1 MNGNQAF
8 DYIVIGAGSAG
19 CVLANRL
26 TEDGTASVL
35 LIEAGGSDRNIF
47 LQMPTAL
54 AIAMTHP
61 RYGWHYRTEPEPNL
75 DDRRLHCPRGRVL
88 GGSSSVNGMAYV
100 RGNALDYNGW
110 AEGGAPGWSY
120 AEVLPYFR
128 KAESFAGGGDD
139 YRGGSGPLHTSRGAM
154 ANPLY
159 GAFIEAGEQ
168 AGYARTADMNGYRQE
183 GFGPMDMTVHRGR
196 RWSTANAYLKPASR
210 RANLSV
216 ATDAMATRLLLE
228 GRRVRGLEYRQGDTV
243 RTVEARR
250 EIILSGGPINA
261 PQLLMLSGIGPA
273 GQLQEHGIAVVHDL
287 PGVGA
292 NLQDHLELYIQQACT
307 RPITLYSATGL
318 LSKALI
324 GVRWIAFKSGLGA
337 TNHFESGGFIRS
349 RPGVRWPD
357 IQFHFLPMAASYDMK
372 ERVRCH
378 GYQAHAGPMRS
389 KSRGTV
395 RLASA
400 DPREPPQVRFNYMSD
415 PDDWTEMRA
424 CVRLTREIFAQPA
437 FDPYRGE
444 ELAPGAAV
452 QSDEEIDA
460 FVRETVESA
469 YHPCG
474 TCKMG
479 TDAMAVVDPQNRVH
493 GMEGLRVVDSSIMPA
508 ISTGNL
514 NAPTIMIAEK
524 AADAIR
530 GRDPLPPLGRPGLCG
545 AGLGNCAAVSA
556 RRARWELF
564 TEILSSTVEA
574 KAGNNI

>member
-1 MNGNQAF
+1 MSDGRAF

-35 LIEAGGSDRNIF
+35 LLEAGGSDRSIF

-54 AIAMTHP
+54 AIAQGRE
-61 RYGWHYRTEPEPNL
+61 RYNWSYWTEPEPHL
-75 DDRRLHCPRGRVL
+75 GGRRLHCPRGRVI
-88 GGSSSVNGMAYV
+88 GGSSSINGMAYV
-100 RGNALDYNGW
+100 RGNALDYDGW
-110 AEGGAPGWSY
+110 AAGGAPGWSY

-139 YRGGSGPLHTSRGAM
+139 YRGESGPLHTSRGAL

-159 GAFIEAGEQ
+159 TAFIEAGEQ
-168 AGYARTADMNGYRQE
+168 AGYGRTADMNGYRQE

-196 RWSTANAYLKPASR
+196 RWSTANAYLKPALKR
-210 RANLSV
+210 ATGRANLHVTSG
-216 ATDAMATRLLLE
+216 ALATRLLLD
-228 GRRVRGLEYRQGDTV
+228 GRRACGVEYRQGASLHTA
-243 RTVEARR
+243 RARR
-250 EIILSGGPINA
+250 EVILSGGPINA

-273 GQLQEHGIAVVHDL
+273 GHLQEHGIEVVHDL

-292 NLQDHLELYIQQACT
+292 NLQDHLELYLQQACT
-307 RPITLYSATGL
+307 RPITLHSAVGL
-318 LSKALI
+318 PGMALI
-324 GVRWIAFKSGLGA
+324 GMRWIAFRSGLGA

-349 RPGVRWPD
+349 QPGVRWPD
-357 IQFHFLPMAASYDMK
+357 IQYHFLPLAASYDMK
-372 ERVRCH
+372 DRVRCH

-400 DPREPPQVRFNYMSD
+400 DPRDAPQVLFNYMSHA
-415 PDDWTEMRA
+415 DDWAEMRA
-424 CVRLTREIFAQPA
+424 CVRLTREVFAQPA
-437 FDPYRGE
+437 FDPYRGD
-444 ELAPGAAV
+444 ELAPGDAV
-452 QSDEEIDA
+452 QSDDEIDA
-460 FVRETVESA
+460 FVRETVQSA

-479 TDAMAVVDPQNRVH
+479 TDAMAVVDPQGRVH

-508 ISTGNL
+508 ITTGNL

-530 GRDPLPPLGRPGLCG
+530 GRAPLPPSDAP
-545 AGLGNCAAVSA
+545 AWVAEN
-556 RRARWELF
+556 WE
-564 TEILSSTVEA
+564 TA
-574 KAGNNI
+574 QR

>member
-128 KAESFAGGGDD
+128 KAESFAGGGGD
-139 YRGGSGPLHTSRGAM
+139 YRGSSGPLHTSRGTG

-159 GAFIEAGEQ
+159 DAFVEAGEQ
-168 AGYARTADMNGYRQE
+168 AGYGRTADMNGYRQE

-210 RANLSV
+210 RANLEI
-216 ATDAMATRLLLE
+216 ATDAMATRLLLD
-228 GRRVRGLEYRQGDTV
+228 GRHARGVEYRQGGPGGEI
-243 RTVEARR
+243 RTAGARR
-250 EIILSGGPINA
+250 EIVLSGGPINA

-273 GQLQEHGIAVVHDL
+273 GHLREHGIAVVHDL
-287 PGVGA
+287 PGVGG

-307 RPITLYSATGL
+307 QPITLYSATGL
-318 LSKALI
+318 LAKALI
-324 GVRWIAFKSGLGA
+324 GMRWIAFKSGLGA

-400 DPREPPQVRFNYMSD
+400 DPQAPPQVRFDYMSH

-530 GRDPLPPLGRPGLCG
+530 GRDPLPSSEAP
-545 AGLGNCAAVSA
+545 AYAAPD
-556 RRARWELF
+556 WE
-564 TEILSSTVEA
+564 TA
-574 KAGNNI
+574 QR

>member
-1 MNGNQAF
+1 MNENRAF

-26 TEDGTASVL
+26 TEDGKTSVL
-35 LIEAGGSDRNIF
+35 LLEAGGSDRNIF

-61 RYGWHYRTEPEPNL
+61 RYGWHYWTEPEPNL
-75 DDRRLHCPRGRVL
+75 DGRRLHCPRGRVL

-100 RGNALDYNGW
+100 RGNALDFDGW
-110 AEGGAPGWSY
+110 AAGGAPGWSY

-128 KAESFAGGGDD
+128 RAESFSEGGDD
-139 YRGGSGPLHTSRGAM
+139 YRGASGPLHTSRGRR

-159 GAFIEAGEQ
+159 DAFMEAGEQ
-168 AGYARTADMNGYRQE
+168 AGYGRTADMNGYRQE

-196 RWSTANAYLKPASR
+196 RWSTANAYLKPAMKR
-210 RANLSV
+210 TNLAV
-216 ATDAMATRLLLE
+216 AKNSLATRLLRD
-228 GRRVRGLEYRQGDTV
+228 GRRARGVEYRLGDPGSV
-243 RTVEARR
+243 LRTAHARR
-250 EIILSGGPINA
+250 EVILSGGPINA

-273 GQLQEHGIAVVHDL
+273 GHLQEHGIEVVHDL
-287 PGVGA
+287 PGVGE

-307 RPITLYSATGL
+307 QPITLYSATGL
-318 LSKALI
+318 LGKALI
-324 GVRWIAFKSGLGA
+324 GMRWIAFRSGLGA

-349 RPGVRWPD
+349 RPGVPWPD
-357 IQFHFLPMAASYDMK
+357 IQYHFLPMAASYDMQ

-400 DPREPPQVRFNYMSD
+400 DPRDAPMVRFNYMSHE
-415 PDDWTEMRA
+415 DDWTDMRA

-437 FDPYRGE
+437 FDPYRGD
-444 ELAPGAAV
+444 ELAPGEAV
-452 QSDEEIDA
+452 RSDDEIDG
-460 FVRETVESA
+460 FVRETVQSA
-469 YHPCG
+469 YHPSG

-479 TDAMAVVDPQNRVH
+479 ADAMAVVDPQARVS

-508 ISTGNL
+508 ITTGNL

-530 GRDPLPPLGRPGLCG
+530 GRDPLPPSNAP
-545 AGLGNCAAVSA
+545 AWTAPD
-556 RRARWELF
+556 WE
-564 TEILSSTVEA
+564 TA
-574 KAGNNI
+574 QR

>member
-1 MNGNQAF
+1 MSDGRAF

-19 CVLANRL
+19 CVLASRL

-35 LIEAGGSDRNIF
+35 LLEAGGSDRSIF

-54 AIAMTHP
+54 AIAQGRE
-61 RYGWHYRTEPEPNL
+61 RYNWSYWTEPEPHL
-75 DDRRLHCPRGRVL
+75 GGRRLHCPRGRVL
-88 GGSSSVNGMAYV
+88 GGSSSINGMAYV
-100 RGNALDYNGW
+100 RGNALDYDGW
-110 AEGGAPGWSY
+110 AGGGAPGWSY

-139 YRGGSGPLHTSRGAM
+139 YRGDSGPLHTSRGTL

-168 AGYARTADMNGYRQE
+168 AGYGRTADMNGYRQE

-196 RWSTANAYLKPASR
+196 RWSTANAYLKPALKR
-210 RANLSV
+210 AAGRANLAV
-216 ATDAMATRLLLE
+216 AKNALATRLLLD
-228 GRRVRGLEYRQGDTV
+228 GRRACGVEYRQGDAL
-243 RTVEARR
+243 RTARARR
-250 EIILSGGPINA
+250 EVILSGGPINA
-261 PQLLMLSGIGPA
+261 PQLLMLSGVGPA
-273 GQLQEHGIAVVHDL
+273 GHLQEHGIEVVHDL
-287 PGVGA
+287 PGVGG
-292 NLQDHLELYIQQACT
+292 NLQDHLELYLQQACT
-307 RPITLYSATGL
+307 KPITLHSAVGL
-318 LSKALI
+318 LGKALI
-324 GVRWIAFKSGLGA
+324 GMRWIAFRSGLGA

-357 IQFHFLPMAASYDMK
+357 IQYHFLPLAASYDMK

-400 DPREPPQVRFNYMSD
+400 DPRDAPQVRFNYMSHE
-415 PDDWTEMRA
+415 DDWAEMRA
-424 CVRLTREIFAQPA
+424 CVRLTREVFAQPA
-437 FDPYRGE
+437 FDPYRGD
-444 ELAPGAAV
+444 ELAPGDAV
-452 QSDEEIDA
+452 QSDDEIDA
-460 FVRETVESA
+460 FVRETVQSA

-479 TDAMAVVDPQNRVH
+479 TDPMAVVDPQGRVH
-493 GMEGLRVVDSSIMPA
+493 GMKGLRVVDSSIMPA
-508 ISTGNL
+508 ITTGNL

-530 GRDPLPPLGRPGLCG
+530 GRDPLPPSDAP
-545 AGLGNCAAVSA
+545 AWTAPD
-556 RRARWELF
+556 WE
-564 TEILSSTVEA
+564 TA
-574 KAGNNI
+574 QR

>member
-1 MNGNQAF
+1 MNDGRAF

-26 TEDGTASVL
+26 TEDGQATVL
-35 LIEAGGSDRNIF
+35 LLEAGGSDRNIF

-61 RYGWHYRTEPEPNL
+61 RYGWHYWTEPEPNL
-75 DDRRLHCPRGRVL
+75 DGRRLHCPRGRVL

-100 RGNALDYNGW
+100 RGNALDFDGW
-110 AEGGAPGWSY
+110 AAGGAPGWSY

-128 KAESFAGGGDD
+128 RAESFSEGGDD
-139 YRGGSGPLHTSRGAM
+139 YRGASGPLHTSRGTR

-159 GAFIEAGEQ
+159 DAFIEAGDQ

-196 RWSTANAYLKPASR
+196 RWSTANAYLKPAMKR
-210 RANLSV
+210 TNLTV
-216 ATDAMATRLLLE
+216 AKDALATRLLLD
-228 GRRVRGLEYRQGDTV
+228 GRRARGVEYRQGGPGGAL

-250 EIILSGGPINA
+250 EIVLSGGPINA
-261 PQLLMLSGIGPA
+261 PQLLMLSGVGPA
-273 GQLQEHGIAVVHDL
+273 GHLQEHGIEVVHDL
-287 PGVGA
+287 PGVGE

-307 RPITLYSATGL
+307 QPITLYSATGL
-318 LSKALI
+318 LGKALI
-324 GVRWIAFKSGLGA
+324 GMRWIAFRSGLGA

-349 RPGVRWPD
+349 RPGVPWPD
-357 IQFHFLPMAASYDMK
+357 IQYHFLPMAASYDMQ

-400 DPREPPQVRFNYMSD
+400 DSRDAPNVQFNYMSHE
-415 PDDWTEMRA
+415 DDWTDMRA

-437 FDPYRGE
+437 FDPYRGD
-444 ELAPGAAV
+444 ELAPGEAV
-452 QSDEEIDA
+452 RNDDEIDG
-460 FVRETVESA
+460 FVRETVQSA

-479 TDAMAVVDPQNRVH
+479 TDAMAVVDPQMRVH

-508 ISTGNL
+508 ITTGNL

-530 GRDPLPPLGRPGLCG
+530 GRDPLPPSDAP
-545 AGLGNCAAVSA
+545 AWTAPD
-556 RRARWELF
+556 WE
-564 TEILSSTVEA
+564 TA
-574 KAGNNI
+574 QR